1 MAKTK
6 VLKAPYRNGS
16 LLHYEADNQRFHW
29 EDASHTVLAD
39 AEVMAIPYA
48 ERIGAGI
55 RRVVEPPEWRDNV
68 PFQMTLEIN
77 SMRSGRSAKYIILT
91 PFEPLDG
98 KEDICFPMFVSDVVE
113 VAMLGRWLPGGVVA
127 GWFMVAKRG
136 QNYGVRLATL
146 EEICDESP

>member
-16 LLHYEADNQRFHW
+16 LLHYEGDDQRFHW
-29 EDASHTVLAD
+29 EDPTHTVIPD
-39 AEVMAIPYA
+39 TEVLTMTYA
-48 ERIGAGI
+48 ERVGAGI
-55 RRVVEPPEWRDNV
+55 RRIAEPPEWRDNV
-68 PFQMTLEIN
+68 PFRTTLEIN

-91 PFEPLDG
+91 PFEPLSRR
-98 KEDICFPMFVSDVVE
+98 EDICFPMFITDVI
-113 VAMLGRWLPGGVVA
+113 AIAILGRWLPGGVVA

-146 EEICDESP
+146 EEICDEGP